1 MKITA
6 NTESVEISL
15 EDREIKE
22 LGKDQTKYKPVFDAV
37 KKMQTDYIAAKV
49 TAQREATDEMIKKI
63 SEANKEV
70 FENTR
75 KIQKKTNRIVTFK
88 NILSNI
94 VRIGVGSAIVY
105 AVINKDE
112 LKAKYFKN
120 KK

>member
-63 SEANKEV
+63 SEVNKEV
-70 FENTR
+70 FEH
-75 KIQKKTNRIVTFK
+75 NRIVMFK
-88 NILSNI
+88 NILTNI

-105 AVINKDE
+105 SIINKDE

>member
-49 TAQREATDEMIKKI
+49 TAQREATDELIKKI
-63 SEANKEV
+63 SEANEEV
-70 FENTR
+70 FEHTR
-75 KIQKKTNRIVTFK
+75 KLQKKANRVIVFK

>member
-49 TAQREATDEMIKKI
+49 AAQREETDEMFKKV
-63 SEANKEV
+63 SEVNKEV

-75 KIQKKTNRIVTFK
+75 KIQKKTNRIVIFK
-88 NILSNI
+88 NILTNI

-105 AVINKDE
+105 SIINKDE

>member
-15 EDREIKE
+15 EDKEVKE

-49 TAQREATDEMIKKI
+49 TAQREMTEELINKT

-70 FENTR
+70 FEHTR
-75 KIQKKTNRIVTFK
+75 KLQKKANRVKVFN
-88 NILSNI
+88 NILTNV
-94 VRIGVGSAIVY
+94 VRVGVGSAIVY
-105 AVINKDE
+105 TIINKDD